1 MSDQVSEALENLQI
15 AYQILKRNTNEVLQF
30 SNAVQL
36 HRAIIPPLELATVEQ
51 SITDIVEALN
61 AARHE
66 SSDAPTGANLVVTW
80 RTSTSVR
87 PRVDIDRN
95 ILAQALDYGLVQPG
109 QSVYTDTPQPDGT
122 VSCTSSGSFGAHFIH
137 YTPYNVARA
146 NSLWHHDG
154 QHGLI
159 RFKIVIHCF
168 IDGKSRLVTGI
179 RISTNNCAETVL
191 RLFRDAVTCYG
202 LPSELRGSYIWGRSV
217 NNTCIERL
225 WYDVTHAFGYKW
237 KKFFIDLEVNHG
249 LNPTM
254 AEHIWLLHHLFLHSI
269 DKDAQEWAEAWNQ
282 HDIQI
287 RGERT
292 RSPHDIFFF
301 SQLQDGPRGLERMVA
316 PPDNDVSD
324 PSTYGIDWDVIDDPA
339 LMQHHLLQNPEEW
352 ADSNPLSPNVRD
364 LSEVSCEAPNSP
376 FSPQQ
381 IAYLDCEL
389 AAAVDL
395 TSHSMNMCK
404 MVWKEAFRI
413 CNEFYV

>member
-1 MSDQVSEALENLQI
+1 M
-15 AYQILKRNTNEVLQF
+15 
-30 SNAVQL
+30 
-36 HRAIIPPLELATVEQ
+36 P
-51 SITDIVEALN
+51 
-61 AARHE
+61 
-66 SSDAPTGANLVVTW
+66 PTGADLVMTW
-80 RTSTSVR
+80 RTSTGGR
-87 PRVDIDRN
+87 PRVDIDRD
-95 ILAQALDYGLVQPG
+95 ILAQALSLRGPTHLRRVFNVN
-109 QSVYTDTPQPDGT
+109 SRTIRTRYTPIPPQPDGT
-122 VSCTSSGSFGAHFIH
+122 VSHMYTSTSAPVFTLTDEELDSILTSILEMFPNFGRKMLKGRLRGHSGARFIH
-137 YTPYNVARA
+137 RTPYNVAGA

-159 RFKIVIHCF
+159 RFKIVIYCF

-179 RISTNNCAETVL
+179 RISTNNRAETVL
-191 RLFRDAVTCYG
+191 RLFREAVACYG
-202 LPSELRGSYIWGRSV
+202 LPSRVRGDHGAENVLVALMMETERGELRGSYIWGRSV
-217 NNTCIERL
+217 NNTRIERL
-225 WYDVTHAFGYKW
+225 WYD

-249 LNPTM
+249 LNPTV

-269 DKDAQEWAEAWNQ
+269 DEDAQEWAEAWNQ
-282 HDIQI
+282 HDLQI

-316 PPDNDVSD
+316 PPDDDVSD

-352 ADSNPLSPNVRD
+352 ADSNPFSPNARD

-381 IAYLDCEL
+381 IAYLDREL

-395 TSHSMNMCK
+395 TSRSMNVRK